1 MVDLFFFLQATPAG
15 NGFAGFL
22 PIILII
28 IVFYFFMIR
37 PQINRQREE
46 EKFRSEIKK
55 GDKVV
60 TIGGIH
66 GKVSSIQE
74 KKITLEISE
83 NTRIVIDTHAISKE
97 KSIQHS
103 KQS

>member
-1 MVDLFFFLQATPAG
+1 MLDSLFFLQATPSG

-22 PIILII
+22 PIVLII
-28 IVFYFFMIR
+28 VVFYFFMIR
-37 PQINRQREE
+37 PQINRQRGE

-60 TIGGIH
+60 TIGGMH

-74 KKITLEISE
+74 TKITLEISE
-83 NTRIVIDTHAISKE
+83 NTRVVIDKHAVSKE

-103 KQS
+103 KQP